1 MLLEK
6 LINRNITFDIF
17 KKKSFEFGWEV
28 IIRTMSS
35 LIAQKFIKCGKNI
48 EIYKEHAIVR
58 DSITDFL

>member
-1 MLLEK
+1 MLCEK

-35 LIAQKFIKCGKNI
+35 LIAQKFVKCENNI
-48 EIYKEHAIVR
+48 EIYKEYPIVR